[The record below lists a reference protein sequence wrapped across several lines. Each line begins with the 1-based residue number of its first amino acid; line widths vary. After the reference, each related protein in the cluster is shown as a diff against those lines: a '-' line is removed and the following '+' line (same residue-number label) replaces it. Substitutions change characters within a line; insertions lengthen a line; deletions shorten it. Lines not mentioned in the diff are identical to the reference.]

1 MAAHKSE
8 GELWAEELLA
18 ELKRGRFS
26 ATAWRWFLKE
36 SLARARQ
43 YRRTCVRA
51 HRQVLALAG
60 GALAVAVGVAA
71 SGRPL
76 LAIVAG
82 AWWGLVLLMTDWH
95 LGMLERPDG
104 TRLAG
109 LGIANTI
116 TLLRGGAIPLLP
128 ILGATA
134 FALAVL
140 AAGVSDIA
148 DGLLA
153 RSREEATRLGAW
165 LDSSVDGLL
174 RSVAAV
180 AAAERGL
187 LPVWVAALIVT
198 WYLAS
203 WAAIA
208 GVYFTTAR
216 APRRQGHAG
225 TRAPGAVLVL
235 GLTLAVFAVPEAAFV
250 AAAGALAGLA
260 SLAATIVQGISR
272 SRQERGRAGTAVPPP
287 AAPRWSPRGKDGSS
301 ASVGPRSSG
310 SASRARTLG

>member
-1 MAAHKSE
+1 MAAHKSG

-18 ELKRGRFS
+18 ELTRGRFR
-26 ATAWRWFLKE
+26 ATAWRRFLEE
-36 SLARARQ
+36 SFARASQ
-43 YRRTCVRA
+43 NRRTGVRA
-51 HRQVLALAG
+51 HRQVLALAV
-60 GALAVAVGVAA
+60 GALGAAVAVAA

-76 LAIVAG
+76 LAIVVG

-109 LGIANTI
+109 LGIANMI

-128 ILGATA
+128 TLGGTA

-187 LPVWVAALIVT
+187 LPVWVAALIVA

-208 GVYFTTAR
+208 GVYFTTAQ
-216 APRRQGHAG
+216 APRRQGHPW

-235 GLTLAVFAVPEAAFV
+235 GLTLAVLAVPTAALV

-260 SLAATIVQGISR
+260 SLAATTVQEISR
-272 SRQERGRAGTAVPPP
+272 SRRERGRAGTAAQPP
-287 AAPRWSPRGKDGSS
+287 AAPRASPPGRDGSF
-301 ASVGPRSSG
+301 APVGPQSNG
-310 SASRARTLG
+310 SASRARTPG